1 MCMTIHMHLAAHCSK
16 MENGYL
22 TVVLSDVLIFWPD
35 TSSILS
41 RTVTTG
47 YVQRH
52 QVLYEGILQEKMC
65 SMSDRWEYQNELNIS
80 TQGIVLYLATL
91 R

>member
-1 MCMTIHMHLAAHCSK
+1 MHLAAHCSK

-22 TVVLSDVLIFWPD
+22 TVVLSDVFIFWPD

-52 QVLYEGILQEKMC
+52 QVLYEGILQEQMC
-65 SMSDRWEYQNELNIS
+65 SMSDRWEYQNELNII